1 MAKLQA
7 SALCIMEEMNLWW
20 VNPRSFQMSWRSIAS
35 AYSVV

>member
-20 VNPRSFQMSWRSIAS
+20 VSSR
-35 AYSVV
+35 